1 MDSNLLH
8 NELLFK
14 AVRSGGK
21 GGQNVNK
28 VSTKVE
34 LYFDIPRS
42 MALSD
47 EQKTLLLTKFIN
59 KVDRNGV
66 LKISSQ
72 TERSQFLNKAIA
84 VKKFDELIA
93 SAFIKRKKRV
103 KTKPSTVS
111 KEERLASKK
120 IVSQKK
126 SLRSKKHYDSE

>member
-1 MDSNLLH
+1 MDINLLH
-8 NELLFK
+8 NELVFK

-42 MALSD
+42 MSLSD
-47 EQKTLLLTKFIN
+47 EEKTLLLTKLLN
-59 KVDRNGV
+59 KIDRNGV

-84 VKKFDELIA
+84 VSKFDELITSA
-93 SAFIKRKKRV
+93 SIKPKKRL
-103 KTKPSTVS
+103 KTKPSSVS
-111 KEERLASKK
+111 KEERLAFKK
-120 IVSQKK
+120 IVSEKK
-126 SLRSKKHYDSE
+126 SLRAKKHYDTE

>member
-1 MDSNLLH
+1 MEINLLH
-8 NELLFK
+8 NELVFK

-47 EQKTLLLTKFIN
+47 VEKTLLLTKLLN

-72 TERSQFLNKAIA
+72 TERSQFLNKEIA
-84 VKKFDELIA
+84 VRKFNELIA
-93 SAFIKRKKRV
+93 SAFIKRKIRL
-103 KTKPSTVS
+103 KTKPSSIS
-111 KEERLASKK
+111 KEERLTSKK
-120 IVSQKK
+120 INSEKK
-126 SLRSKKHYDSE
+126 SLRAKRHYDSE

>member
-1 MDSNLLH
+1 MDSNSLH
-8 NELLFK
+8 NELVFK

-42 MALSD
+42 MSLTDD
-47 EQKTLLLTKFIN
+47 EKTLLLTKLLN
-59 KVDRNGV
+59 KVDRKGV

-103 KTKPSTVS
+103 KTKPSSVS
-111 KEERLASKK
+111 KEERLSSKK
-120 IVSQKK
+120 IVSEKK

>member
-1 MDSNLLH
+1 MDINLLH
-8 NELLFK
+8 NEIVFR

-42 MALSD
+42 MVLSD
-47 EQKTLLLTKFIN
+47 DEKTILITKLIN

-72 TERSQFLNKAIA
+72 SARSQFLNKEIA
-84 VKKFDELIA
+84 VRKFNELIA
-93 SAFIKRKKRV
+93 SAFIKRKKRL
-103 KTKPSTVS
+103 KKKPSTAA
-111 KEERLASKK
+111 KAERLAVKK
-120 IVSQKK
+120 INSEKK
-126 SLRSKKHYDSE
+126 TMRRKGNYDSE

>member
-1 MDSNLLH
+1 MEINLLH
-8 NELLFK
+8 NELVFK

-47 EQKTLLLTKFIN
+47 VEKTLLLTKLLN

-72 TERSQFLNKAIA
+72 TERSQFLNKEIA
-84 VKKFDELIA
+84 VRKFNELIA
-93 SAFIKRKKRV
+93 SAFIKRKKRL
-103 KTKPSTVS
+103 KTKPSLVS
-111 KEERLASKK
+111 KEERLTSKK
-120 IVSQKK
+120 INSEKK
-126 SLRSKKHYDSE
+126 SLRAKRHYDSE

>member
-1 MDSNLLH
+1 MDINLLH
-8 NELLFK
+8 NELVFK

-42 MALSD
+42 MSLSD
-47 EQKTLLLTKFIN
+47 EEKTLLLTKLLN
-59 KVDRNGV
+59 KIDRNGV

-84 VKKFDELIA
+84 VSKFDELITSA
-93 SAFIKRKKRV
+93 SIKPKKRL
-103 KTKPSTVS
+103 KTKPSSGS
-111 KEERLASKK
+111 KEERLAFKK
-120 IVSQKK
+120 IVSEKK
-126 SLRSKKHYDSE
+126 SLRAKKHYDTE

>member
-1 MDSNLLH
+1 MEINLLH
-8 NELLFK
+8 NELVFK

-34 LYFDIPRS
+34 LYFNIPRS

-47 EQKTLLLTKFIN
+47 VEKTLLLTKLLN

-72 TERSQFLNKAIA
+72 TERSQFLNKEIA
-84 VKKFDELIA
+84 VRKFNELIA
-93 SAFIKRKKRV
+93 SAFIKRKKRL
-103 KTKPSTVS
+103 KTKPSLVS
-111 KEERLASKK
+111 KEERLTSKK
-120 IVSQKK
+120 INSEKK
-126 SLRSKKHYDSE
+126 SLRAKRHYDSE

>member
-1 MDSNLLH
+1 MDINLLH
-8 NELLFK
+8 NEIVFR

-42 MALSD
+42 MVLSD
-47 EQKTLLLTKFIN
+47 DEKTILITKLIN

-72 TERSQFLNKAIA
+72 SARSQFLNKEIA
-84 VKKFDELIA
+84 VRKFNELIA
-93 SAFIKRKKRV
+93 SAFIKRKKRL
-103 KTKPSTVS
+103 KTKPSTAA
-111 KEERLASKK
+111 KAERLAVKK
-120 IVSQKK
+120 INSEKK
-126 SLRSKKHYDSE
+126 TMRRKGNYDSE

>member
-1 MDSNLLH
+1 MDSNSLH
-8 NELLFK
+8 NELVFK

-47 EQKTLLLTKFIN
+47 EEKTLLLTKLLN
-59 KVDRNGV
+59 KVDRKGV

-72 TERSQFLNKAIA
+72 TERSQFLNKEIAIR
-84 VKKFDELIA
+84 KFNELIA
-93 SAFIKRKKRV
+93 SAFIKRKKRL
-103 KTKPSTVS
+103 KTKPSSGS
-111 KEERLASKK
+111 KEERLSSKK
-120 IVSQKK
+120 IVSEKK
-126 SLRSKKHYDSE
+126 SLRAKKHYDSE

>member
-1 MDSNLLH
+1 MDTNSLH
-8 NELLFK
+8 NELAFK

-42 MALSD
+42 MVLSD
-47 EQKTLLLTKFIN
+47 VEKTLLLTKLIN

-66 LKISSQ
+66 IKISSQ
-72 TERSQFLNKAIA
+72 SERSQFLNKTLAL
-84 VKKFDELIA
+84 KKFNELIA
-93 SAFIKRKKRV
+93 SAFVTRKKRV
-103 KTKPSTVS
+103 KTKPSSVS

-120 IVSQKK
+120 IVSEKK
-126 SLRSKKHYDSE
+126 SLRAKKYYDSE